1 MNFNRQ
7 KRCIDEWKVI
17 SLLSSLSYGSI
28 DKVAELVGGDSG
40 SKPDGDI
47 EAEVCNGE
55 IVELVIGFPLCLR
68 FIHGIP
74 PSASF
79 LDGLRIV
86 SKRNERVLNVIKLA
100 SCFQHL
106 HP

>member
-1 MNFNRQ
+1 MESDIFTF
-7 KRCIDEWKVI
+7 
-17 SLLSSLSYGSI
+17 LTSYDSI
-28 DKVAELVGGDSG
+28 DKLAELAGEDPG

-47 EAEVCNGE
+47 EEEVCNGE

-86 SKRNERVLNVIKLA
+86 SKRKERVLNVVKLT